1 MLNLF
6 AREDL
11 LYHSSLGMA
20 SLTEAYDTVNT
31 TARTQDAKENPQA
44 YGRFNDEVEHPRPAR
59 HVLGLVGGN
68 ESAFVRTNW
77 PDVESDLR
85 GITRPNTFCPTRQ
98 HMPPEGPLLKR
109 VNPKGAITIDTTP
122 IKMREFQMW
131 AYPAVIGPEPLI
143 KETCGRPEKY

>member
-1 MLNLF
+1 
-6 AREDL
+6 
-11 LYHSSLGMA
+11 MA
-20 SLTEAYDTVNT
+20 SLTEAYDTVNKS
-31 TARTQDAKENPQA
+31 ARTQEAQENPQA
-44 YGRFNDEVEHPRPAR
+44 YGRFNDEVEHPKPTR
-59 HVLGLVGGN
+59 HILGLVGGN

-98 HMPPEGPLLKR
+98 HLPPEGPLLKR

-122 IKMREFQMW
+122 IKMREAQFW
-131 AYPAVIGPEPLI
+131 AYPAVIGPEPLV